1 MFSDRM
7 QKAARFV
14 VLTLALAGT
23 YLLLQQLWL
32 GAAELGAGWQARLG
46 GASSARDAAGVAAR
60 SRDAEAR
67 LPAAWRA
74 GAFRLGWQVGYV
86 AELLGSQAL
95 SDAVLRGQ
103 GEARLAPL
111 IAEAGTLAESM
122 GVGPARWPS
131 VSTADEFARL
141 QSRFED
147 DESGLGQRI
156 EQTLSLR
163 HRHLYLAGVHAGINH
178 AVVKISGG
186 SLFNGS
192 SAALLVRHATLAGV
206 PPERWVALTRAP
218 EGDTPAIR
226 LARFEAALAAFDA
239 ALAAGPTGAGR

>member
-7 QKAARFV
+7 LKAGRFV
-14 VLTLALAGT
+14 LVSFALAGT
-23 YLLLQQLWL
+23 YLLLQQFWL
-32 GAAELGAGWQARLG
+32 GAAELGAGWQAQL
-46 GASSARDAAGVAAR
+46 GASSGARDAERVAAR
-60 SRDAEAR
+60 SREAETR
-67 LPAAWRA
+67 LPAEWRA

-95 SDAVLRGQ
+95 SDAALRQQ

-111 IAEAGTLAESM
+111 VAQAVTLAESM

-156 EQTLSLR
+156 ENTLSLR
-163 HRHLYLAGVHAGINH
+163 HRHLYLAGVHAGINQ
-178 AVVKISGG
+178 AVVNTSGG

-192 SAALLVRHATLAGV
+192 SAALFVRHATLAGV
-206 PPERWVALTRAP
+206 PPESWLALARAP
-218 EGDTPAIR
+218 DGDTPAIR
-226 LARFEAALAAFDA
+226 RARFQAALATFDA
-239 ALAAGPTGAGR
+239 ALAASPSGAGR